1 MMIDA
6 TIPSRLADRELIA
19 EVARL
24 ARDEREATTSLIA
37 HLAELYGR
45 RLHERAGFSSLFTY
59 CTTVLRLS
67 EHEAFDR
74 MKAAKIARRYPPVLG
89 LLASGCVNLTT
100 VRLLAPH
107 LTRENREELFA
118 AASGKNKRQVQEL
131 LARWFPRPDVAPSIR
146 KLPVVSGSAQIM
158 TGASRDPVAALAPGL
173 GGHDAGSL
181 LMASAAVTSA
191 AEVPA
196 RAFVPAPARPV
207 VQPLAPDRYRVTFTA
222 DAETCEMLELAQDL
236 LRHALPSG
244 EPAQIV
250 KRSLRVFVEQL
261 VRDKYAVTTRPR
273 AGRTRADDAREPS
286 AEVKR
291 AVFLRDRGRCV
302 FVGTDGRK
310 CGERGFME
318 FHHVIPY
325 AAGGKPTVENI
336 DLRCRAHNGYEAEV
350 FFGPARRYVTDAVA
364 LDTRCAVSPKTRFR
378 SGTTEMT
385 DDWRTLLRA
394 RDGPAPLP
402 SEHRR

>member
-6 TIPSRLADRELIA
+6 TIPSRLADRELMA

-67 EHEAFDR
+67 EHEAYDR

-118 AASGKNKRQVQEL
+118 AASGNNKRQVQ
-131 LARWFPRPDVAPSIR
+131 
-146 KLPVVSGSAQIM
+146 
-158 TGASRDPVAALAPGL
+158 
-173 GGHDAGSL
+173 
-181 LMASAAVTSA
+181 
-191 AEVPA
+191 
-196 RAFVPAPARPV
+196 
-207 VQPLAPDRYRVTFTA
+207 QPLAQDGYRVTFTA

-325 AAGGKPTVENI
+325 AAGGT
-336 DLRCRAHNGYEAEV
+336 
-350 FFGPARRYVTDAVA
+350 
-364 LDTRCAVSPKTRFR
+364 
-378 SGTTEMT
+378 
-385 DDWRTLLRA
+385 
-394 RDGPAPLP
+394 
-402 SEHRR
+402 